1 MGALD
6 GLRILDLTQWE
17 AGTSCTQLL
26 ALLGADVVKVEQVG
40 VGDPGRHAQRADGDA
55 LYFLAFNPNKRS
67 LALNLKSEAGRKI
80 FLDMLPN
87 FDVVAEN
94 YSLGVMEGFGLGY
107 DVLKAACP
115 GIIYATVKG
124 FGTHGPY
131 AKYLAFDPV
140 AQAMGG
146 AFSVNGQP
154 GGPPLRPGLTFGDT
168 GSGLQLAVG
177 LLAAYVEKTRTGLG
191 QMVEVSMQEAMLNF
205 ARNVFSDR
213 EERPGGVLPR
223 RGNRNVAPTD
233 LYPCAPGGPNDWVHL
248 TVASTRMWDTFTV
261 AIGQPELAMD
271 ERFDTVDA
279 RRENGDALYDIV
291 AAWTSQR
298 TKHDLLKHFGEI
310 GVPCGAVLDSAEIF
324 SNEHLR
330 ERGAIMEMDH
340 PQRGKREIAAP
351 AVRLG
356 GTKVE
361 MRAAPLLG
369 QHSRDILREELG
381 LDEASLDDLVAS
393 GVIGVREIVA
403 AS

>member
-26 ALLGADVVKVEQVG
+26 AFLGADVVKVEQVG
-40 VGDPGRHAQRADGDA
+40 VGDPGRHQQQADGDA
-55 LYFLAFNPNKRS
+55 LYFLAFNANKRS
-67 LALNLKSEAGRKI
+67 LAINLKSEAGRKV

-107 DVLKAACP
+107 DVLKEACP

-124 FGTHGPY
+124 FGTYGPY
-131 AKYLAFDPV
+131 SKYLAFDPV

-146 AFSVNGQP
+146 AFSVNGVP

-168 GSGLQLAVG
+168 GSGLSLAVG
-177 LLAAYVEKTRTGLG
+177 ILAAYVEKQRTGIG
-191 QMVEVSMQEAMLNF
+191 QMVEVSMQESMLNF

-213 EERPGGVLPR
+213 ERMPGGVVPR

-233 LYPCAPGGPNDWVHL
+233 LYPCAPGGSNDWVHL
-248 TVASTRMWDTFTV
+248 TVATTRMWDTFTV
-261 AIGQPELAMD
+261 AIGQPELATD
-271 ERFDTVDA
+271 ERFATLDA
-279 RRENGDALYDIV
+279 RRRNGDDLYEIV
-291 AAWTSQR
+291 KAWTSQR
-298 TKHDLLKHFGEI
+298 TKHEILKHFGEI

-330 ERGAIMEMDH
+330 ARGAILEMDH
-340 PQRGKREIAAP
+340 PERGKREIAGP
-351 AVRLG
+351 PVRLS
-356 GTKVE
+356 GTPVQ

-369 QHSRDILREELG
+369 QHSREILAAELG
-381 LDEASLDDLVAS
+381 LDEARLDELESS
-393 GVIGVREIVA
+393 GVIGVRQPIP